1 MAQRRP
7 ATIRCRSMAKV
18 KGTNLIG
25 AVKLLRKNRAHAEK
39 TLAPALHH
47 YLHERIMLTDWYPEQ
62 DLVALL
68 RAMAPLL
75 KDAKEDPYELFGRAA
90 VREHMS
96 GVYERLLKG
105 DRSSLA
111 RRVSVMWKAQHDTGS
126 LEFVGSTPGR
136 GRYEL
141 KDYGHPSREM
151 CGTLNGYLSESLRA
165 SGFASVSIE
174 KTRCTLDGADRCV
187 WEARWR
193 DGDGS

>member
-1 MAQRRP
+1 
-7 ATIRCRSMAKV
+7 
-18 KGTNLIG
+18 
-25 AVKLLRKNRAHAEK
+25 
-39 TLAPALHH
+39 
-47 YLHERIMLTDWYPEQ
+47 
-62 DLVALL
+62 
-68 RAMAPLL
+68 
-75 KDAKEDPYELFGRAA
+75 
-90 VREHMS
+90 
-96 GVYERLLKG
+96 
-105 DRSSLA
+105 
-111 RRVSVMWKAQHDTGS
+111 MWKAQHDTGS